1 LMVKTEDED
10 DAERVMEVVRTV
22 PYSIAQRYRMLV
34 IEDL

>member
-1 LMVKTEDED
+1 MTTVGLTQ
-10 DAERVMEVVRTV
+10 ERLMEVVRGV